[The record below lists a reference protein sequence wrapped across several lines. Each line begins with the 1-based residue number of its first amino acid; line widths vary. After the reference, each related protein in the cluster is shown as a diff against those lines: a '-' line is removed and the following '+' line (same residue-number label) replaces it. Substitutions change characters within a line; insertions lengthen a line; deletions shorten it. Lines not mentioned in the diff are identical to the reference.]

1 MKIDITLYDKMKPMY
16 KKSPLHIF
24 FRLVKL
30 TLIFIASTHSNM
42 AATAECE
49 GRQIVASLVAF

>member
-1 MKIDITLYDKMKPMY
+1 MKIDITLYDKIQSLY
-16 KKSPLHIF
+16 KKPSPLHIF
-24 FRLVKL
+24 RPVKI

-49 GRQIVASLVAF
+49 GRQIVALLVAF